1 MCNFM
6 EPRTPQQLP
15 GYGFI
20 AFLFLR
26 REGFGFEGA
35 GSQCLRIP
43 GSGLLISSGGYQLDK
58 HYSYYV
64 LGLAV
69 LTAMM

>member
-1 MCNFM
+1 MG
-6 EPRTPQQLP
+6 LL
-15 GYGFI
+15 
-20 AFLFLR
+20 LFVLR

-35 GSQCLRIP
+35 GSRCLRLP
-43 GSGLLISSGGYQLDK
+43 GSGLLISGGYQLDK